1 MPQRKDQFGWQP
13 PSNFKL
19 RKGQQQVIDLLSNS
33 QSAPRENGQLI
44 AELPTG
50 YGKTVVV
57 CASYALLRNAGIAN
71 RMLVIVPS
79 GEQFTSYLSEIESD
93 MVDLGAP
100 ASGALKAVSNLSLKA
115 HKTNQAEIFVTTVQS
130 LSVNADVITD
140 LLASGRWL
148 VAADEFHR
156 YAKDNT
162 WGKSIQSLNSV
173 FTLAVSATP
182 DRTDKGEKAI
192 TGEPDVRVTL
202 KEAVEE
208 GAIRPVVVSASDYA
222 LDITLN
228 GETTPRR
235 LSTSELTQE
244 LAASGA
250 DISAQEVKKE
260 LRYYSKY
267 LHKAIS
273 DAHGKLQQLNFEEDG
288 QHKMLVFAFGV
299 GHAKSICEQ
308 FNDLAG
314 EKVADWIGV
323 QSSVSKEDG
332 TSVTVGRSE
341 PENERVLKRF
351 KQGEFNVLVQVKKAT
366 EGFND
371 VKCSVLLFL
380 NLTGETVLL
389 KQMIGRGLRRNYEV
403 EPSTGRRAAK
413 DKCWI
418 FVSNDHP
425 GLEYMKRLEDDMA
438 DPDDDDD
445 DPEKVHRDPPTE
457 PIYGL
462 PEFYILDAQF
472 SGEELYYP
480 FGKDGAEKVSVDD
493 AIQKARATVPELS
506 TASDAAIQTQ
516 LRKVFGIEPKAVS
529 TTQRIEGVRKKI
541 TEAVRVLAGN
551 VVRVR
556 ASRCAGTYPKS
567 LLGDTNRA
575 IHARWIR
582 KNPGLSTD
590 SMTVNELS
598 EKYEWIRQ
606 INNGMKAAAD
616 PYVYMATEAPW
627 LLL

>member
-1 MPQRKDQFGWQP
+1 MPQRQDQQGWKP
-13 PSNFKL
+13 PSSFVL
-19 RKGQQQVIDLLSNS
+19 RKGQQKVIDLLSDS
-33 QSAPRENGQLI
+33 KSAPRKNAQLI

-57 CASYALLRNAGIAN
+57 CASYALLRSAGIVN

-79 GEQFTSYLSEIESD
+79 GEQFTSYLNEIEAD
-93 MVDLGAP
+93 MSGLGA
-100 ASGALKAVSNLSLKA
+100 STTGALKAVSTLSLKA
-115 HKTNQAEIFVTTVQS
+115 HKKNQAEIFVTTVQS
-130 LSVNADVITD
+130 LTINQEVITD
-140 LLASGRWL
+140 LLATGRWL

-162 WGKSIQSLNSV
+162 WGRSIQQLNSV

-192 TGEPDVRVTL
+192 TGKPDVCVTL

-208 GAIRPVVVSASDYA
+208 GAIRPVVVCASDYA
-222 LDITLN
+222 VDITLN

-235 LSTSELTQE
+235 LSTAELQKELTE
-244 LAASGA
+244 SGA

-273 DAHGKLQQLNFEEDG
+273 DAHSKLQHLNFNEDG

-323 QSSVSKEDG
+323 QSTVTKEDG
-332 TSVTVGRSE
+332 SSTTIGRSE
-341 PENERVLKRF
+341 PENERVLASF
-351 KQGEFNVLVQVKKAT
+351 KAGNFNVLVQVKKAT

-371 VKCSVLLFL
+371 VRCSVLLFL

-389 KQMIGRGLRRNYEV
+389 KQMIGRGLRRNYAV

-438 DPDDDDD
+438 DRDDGD
-445 DPEKVHRDPPTE
+445 DPKKVDRDPPGD

-462 PEFYILDAQF
+462 PAFYILDAQF

-480 FGKDGAEKVSVDD
+480 FGEGGADKVSVNE
-493 AIQKARATVPELS
+493 AVQKARTGIPALA
-506 TASDAAIQTQ
+506 TASDADIQAE
-516 LRKVFGIEPKAVS
+516 LRKLFNMEPKPVS
-529 TTQRIEGVRKKI
+529 TTERIDGVRKKI
-541 TEAVRVLAGN
+541 VDAARLLASN

-556 ASRCAGTYPKS
+556 ASRCAGTFPKS
-567 LLGDTNRA
+567 LLGDTIRA
-575 IHARWIR
+575 IHARWLR
-582 KNPGLSTD
+582 SNPKLSHNN
-590 SMTVNELS
+590 MTVEELKW
-598 EKYEWIRQ
+598 KYEWIRQ
-606 INNGMKAAAD
+606 LNNGMKEAAD
-616 PYVYMATEAPW
+616 PYAYMATEAPW

>member
-1 MPQRKDQFGWQP
+1 MPQKQNEFRWQP

-19 RKGQQQVIDLLSNS
+19 RKGQKQVIDLLSDS
-33 QSAPRENGQLI
+33 ESAPRKNKQLI

-57 CASYALLRNAGIAN
+57 CASYALLRAAGVVN

-79 GEQFTSYLSEIESD
+79 GEQFTSYLNEIESD
-93 MVDLGAP
+93 MCELAAP
-100 ASGALKAVSNLSLKA
+100 TSGALKAVSTLSLKA
-115 HKTNQAEIFVTTVQS
+115 HQRNQAEIFVTTVQS
-130 LSVNADVITD
+130 LSINAEVIND
-140 LLASGRWL
+140 LLATGRWL

-156 YAKDNT
+156 YARENT
-162 WGKSIQSLNSV
+162 WGQSIQQLNSV

-182 DRTDKGEKAI
+182 DRTDGGEKAVDG
-192 TGEPDVRVTL
+192 TTDVRVSL

-208 GAIRPVVVSASDYA
+208 GAIRPVVVCASDYA
-222 LDITLN
+222 VDITLN

-235 LSTSELTQE
+235 FSTAE
-244 LAASGA
+244 LAKELKESGA

-267 LHKAIS
+267 MHKAIS

-288 QHKMLVFAFGV
+288 EHKMLVFAFGV
-299 GHAKSICEQ
+299 GHARSICEQ

-323 QSSVSKEDG
+323 QSSVTKDDG
-332 TSVTVGRSE
+332 SSVTIGRSE

-351 KQGEFNVLVQVKKAT
+351 KAGDFSVLVQVKKAT

-371 VKCSVLLFL
+371 VRCSVLLFL

-389 KQMIGRGLRRNYEV
+389 KQMIGRGLRRNYQV
-403 EPSTGRRAAK
+403 EPSTEKRAVK

-425 GLEYMKRLEDDMA
+425 GLEYMKRLEDGMA
-438 DPDDDDD
+438 DPEEEDSESAKPGKDLSDD
-445 DPEKVHRDPPTE
+445 R
-457 PIYGL
+457 IYRL
-462 PEFYILDAQF
+462 PEFFILDARF

-480 FGKDGAEKVSVDD
+480 FGEGSSEKITVND
-493 AIQKARATVPELS
+493 AVQKARAGVPGLAN
-506 TASDAAIQTQ
+506 ASDEEIQAQ
-516 LRKVFGIEPKAVS
+516 LKKLFGMEPQVAS
-529 TTQRIEGVRKKI
+529 TTERIQDVRKRI
-541 TEAVRVLAGN
+541 TKAANSLANN

-556 ASRCAGTYPKS
+556 ASRCAGTFPKT
-567 LLGDTNRA
+567 LVADTIKA
-575 IHARWIR
+575 IHQRWLR
-582 KNPGLSTD
+582 NHRGLSHD
-590 SMTVNELS
+590 NMTVDELAV
-598 EKYEWIRQ
+598 KYEWIRE
-606 INNGMKAAAD
+606 INNGMSDAKDAYEYLSEEAA
-616 PYVYMATEAPW
+616 W